1 MNSSKKMPAILK
13 ELIKVLGDEKQVLIK
28 NDAVAL
34 AGIVEKKNGLIGKI
48 EEFKGMDFSQ
58 DEEIRGLAGQ
68 ISLLQETNMLLT
80 KQALGYQEQILKA
93 LATNNTSRYNTYSSK
108 GQIYGQKEVS
118 IVDQSV

>member
-1 MNSSKKMPAILK
+1 MSSSKKLAGILK
-13 ELIKVLGDEKQVLIK
+13 ELLKVLNDEKSVLIK
-28 NDAVAL
+28 SDAAAL
-34 AGIVEKKNGLIGKI
+34 AVIVEKKNGLIGKI

-68 ISLLQETNMLLT
+68 INLLQETNMLLT